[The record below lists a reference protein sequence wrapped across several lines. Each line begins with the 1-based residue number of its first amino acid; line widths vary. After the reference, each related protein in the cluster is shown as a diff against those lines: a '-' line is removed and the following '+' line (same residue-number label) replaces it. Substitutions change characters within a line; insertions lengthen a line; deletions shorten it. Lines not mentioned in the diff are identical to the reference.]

1 MTRKLT
7 WTLLLI
13 LLILQGQLW
22 LGRGSL
28 PNVMHLRETLSNQV
42 QGNQQGQINNQ
53 RQEAELRDL
62 KEGKEMIEER
72 ARRDIGMVRQGEIF
86 IQYSR
91 SKP

>member
-7 WTLLLI
+7 WILLLI

-28 PNVMHLRETLSNQV
+28 PNVIHLRETWSNQM
-42 QGNQQGQINNQ
+42 QANQQGQINNQ

-86 IQYSR
+86 VQYSR

>member
-1 MTRKLT
+1 MSRQLT
-7 WTLLLI
+7 WILLLI

-28 PNVMHLRETLSNQV
+28 PDVMHLRESLSDQV
-42 QGNQQGQINNQ
+42 QANQQNRINNQ

-86 IQYSR
+86 VQYSR
-91 SKP
+91 NKP